1 MGDKL
6 NESYNEMFSYE
17 NNWCDDNDFYQNG
30 GNDFRYFNDE
40 EKNLSLKDISTKNE
54 NAPIYNETINQTK
67 ASSKK
72 NDAIFEKQNKA
83 EPEPEIKN
91 NSKKK
96 MFKTFIS
103 HKRKNPDDAQ
113 HKWNASDNISDRILV
128 HFDNYL
134 IELGNDVIN
143 TNFKLEKNQK
153 HFLKIKYK
161 EHKRNFI
168 MALIKEKKYCDIFKY
183 ELSKKNKGYAGLI
196 KEGDTNENTY
206 NFICAKSPLLKK
218 FFDQSY
224 LDLFE
229 NYYYK
234 DKRKFDFDGKHF
246 QLSDNTKTFNDLLNK
261 GNGKNRS
268 AENIFIN
275 VINNNYLSI
284 NRK

>member
-6 NESYNEMFSYE
+6 NESYNEIFSYE
-17 NNWCDDNDFYQNG
+17 HNRCDDNDFYRIG
-30 GNDFRYFNDE
+30 GNDFFSRFSNDE
-40 EKNLSLKDISTKNE
+40 ENV
-54 NAPIYNETINQTK
+54 PIYETFNQTK
-67 ASSKK
+67 VSSKK
-72 NDAIFEKQNKA
+72 NDAILEKKNKA
-83 EPEPEIKN
+83 EPEPEPEIKN
-91 NSKKK
+91 NSKKN
-96 MFKTFIS
+96 MFKTLIS
-103 HKRKNPDDAQ
+103 HKRKNPDDAK

-134 IELGNDVIN
+134 IELGNDAIN
-143 TNFKLEKNQK
+143 TYLKLEKDRK
-153 HFLKIKYK
+153 HFLKIKYV

-168 MALIKEKKYCDIFKY
+168 MSLIKEKKYCDIFKY

-206 NFICAKSPLLKK
+206 NFICAESPLLKK

>member
-6 NESYNEMFSYE
+6 NELYNEMYSYGH
-17 NNWCDDNDFYQNG
+17 NRCNDNDFYQNR
-30 GNDFRYFNDE
+30 GNDIFSRFSSDE
-40 EKNLSLKDISTKNE
+40 ENV
-54 NAPIYNETINQTK
+54 PIYETFNQT
-67 ASSKK
+67 
-72 NDAIFEKQNKA
+72 N
-83 EPEPEIKN
+83 EIKN
-91 NSKKK
+91 NSKKN
-96 MFKTFIS
+96 MFKTLIS
-103 HKRKNPDDAQ
+103 HKRKNPDDAK

-134 IELGNDVIN
+134 IELGNDAIN
-143 TNFKLEKNQK
+143 TYLKLEKDRK
-153 HFLKIKYK
+153 HFLKIKYA

-168 MALIKEKKYCDIFKY
+168 MSLIKEKKYCDIFKY

-206 NFICAKSPLLKK
+206 NFICAESPLLKK

>member
-1 MGDKL
+1 
-6 NESYNEMFSYE
+6 
-17 NNWCDDNDFYQNG
+17 
-30 GNDFRYFNDE
+30 
-40 EKNLSLKDISTKNE
+40 
-54 NAPIYNETINQTK
+54 
-67 ASSKK
+67 
-72 NDAIFEKQNKA
+72 
-83 EPEPEIKN
+83 
-91 NSKKK
+91 
-96 MFKTFIS
+96 
-103 HKRKNPDDAQ
+103 
-113 HKWNASDNISDRILV
+113 
-128 HFDNYL
+128 
-134 IELGNDVIN
+134 
-143 TNFKLEKNQK
+143 
-153 HFLKIKYK
+153 
-161 EHKRNFI
+161 

-196 KEGDTNENTY
+196 KKGDTNENTY

-218 FFDQSY
+218 FFEQSY

-275 VINNNYLSI
+275 VINNNYLSM